1 MNGGE
6 ARERSRS
13 YRKRKR
19 RRARG
24 GGGGK
29 PRCGGKRQD
38 SVFRRAFAIVP
49 DHRARVCTVVMGCQR
64 QTLAARALYT
74 NTIILLLSPDPIGSR
89 TRPEP
94 ALVASSLRPSL
105 AVSVSICPSFS
116 FSTDFVIHFSSLPS
130 VLCSI

>member
-1 MNGGE
+1 MGWQ
-6 ARERSRS
+6 ERSRS

-19 RRARG
+19 RRTRG
-24 GGGGK
+24 GGGAK

-94 ALVASSLRPSL
+94 ALVASLRPSL
-105 AVSVSICPSFS
+105 TVSVPICPSFS
-116 FSTDFVIHFSSLPS
+116 FSSDFVIHFSSLPS
-130 VLCSI
+130 VLYSI